1 MGMIL
6 NRLQS
11 GERWWP
17 AEVTL
22 RGLGLGLLGLCAEVV
37 TWLARVLHHVP
48 PHATRPVELLAA
60 GGAFLACSCGV
71 ALLVEGPALF
81 ALVDLPVRH
90 WQSTLG

>member
-1 MGMIL
+1 MEMIRDHL
-6 NRLQS
+6 AR

-17 AEVTL
+17 AEVML
-22 RGLGLGLLGLCAEVV
+22 RVLGVLLLGLCAQVLG
-37 TWLARVLHHVP
+37 WLSRVLHQVP

-60 GGAFLACSCGV
+60 GAVFLACSCGV

-90 WQSTLG
+90 WQSTL